1 MAAKKGGKR
10 KESQLERL
18 DDSFKIPDKK
28 GNGQIR
34 IQYLKN
40 SETGAVLTYS
50 MAYINDAICSVDNG
64 RVIGYDNAH
73 GVHHKHDMGAYIPV
87 EFESFEMTFELFQE
101 QWQQYLKKR
110 TSK

>member
-10 KESQLERL
+10 KELELERL
-18 DDSFKIPDKK
+18 DESYKLPDKK

-40 SETGAVLTYS
+40 PETGEAITYS
-50 MAYINDAICSVDNG
+50 MAYINDAICSIDNG

-73 GVHHKHDMGAYIPV
+73 GEHHKHDMGTYIPV
-87 EFESFEMTFELFQE
+87 AFESFERTFELFQE

-110 TSK
+110 KSK

>member
-1 MAAKKGGKR
+1 MAVKKGGKS
-10 KESQLERL
+10 KEPELERL
-18 DDSFKIPDKK
+18 DDSFKIPDKR

-40 SETGAVLTYS
+40 PETGEVITYS

-64 RVIGYDNAH
+64 RVIGFDNAH
-73 GVHHKHDMGAYIPV
+73 GEHHKHDMGAYIPV
-87 EFESFEMTFELFQE
+87 EFESFEKTFELFQE

-110 TSK
+110 KSK